1 MYPIFACSST
11 RLVAH
16 LAVPSIIGMVIFLAI
31 TALEY
36 KILYPPFT
44 ASNKKALKYF
54 GLINLIAA
62 ALGAII
68 AVFFRQLERYE
79 EISLNN
85 IYFFGVMWL
94 ICPLCLIAIEFF
106 VYKKKH
112 KDASKFKLSISLF
125 FINFLCY
132 LLFSFFIYFAFYL
145 SDAQRMARRI
155 SCNSN
160 LKSIGLVLKQYA
172 IDHDG
177 WLPDKSGANGLE
189 QFRCNEYLTD
199 YGVYLCPSTTTQRGK
214 GNQPLTNKIV
224 DYIYR
229 AGLQDPPADGKDSSK
244 IPVIWDK
251 PTNHENYGNVLFLDG
266 HVKGFEGAN
275 WMEQAGIKKNT
286 VSIVDRI
293 KILPSQPKS
302 IFETLHK
309 KLIEKIKDPVLKKIV
324 LKKSFKKW
332 GKYED
337 EYISFSYPNH
347 PKIKLEVKKNIKYK
361 DSPVIAIYRLMIGNY
376 RYFSLVL
383 KKGVKFDDN
392 LCLCGA
398 VAFRKCLFVGR
409 TLLRFNLLHNGYV
422 KQVQALSE
430 KYRVDVERWTHLK
443 IQQPVYIKI
452 SSSIRFKEPG
462 NLQKLKKKISAQYKG
477 FCFLRIGMNRK
488 QILKLLGEPAKKEGS
503 KYFYDYPD
511 GRYLNRYTIE
521 FNNNGR
527 FEGFKK
533 GWEKTLLLKPVFGS
547 VDWVR
552 EKVGLF
558 CVKKPEDYY
567 KSSYPGAIVE
577 YKLAPFT
584 AKDTKEIFDIFIKKL
599 PNIDEDELFWLC
611 DSVDKLAE
619 HGYTDDRIIPY
630 LSKECLTKI
639 MPYSG
644 IDIIV
649 KYRPKNR
656 NQLLIRQVELLY
668 KYCDNPNCKRTY
680 PLLFSTA
687 IDNLLLHS
695 PEKAHEL
702 VLSGIRHPNSEM
714 RWRAYMFWTKLPAN
728 KVISLIRQGLK
739 DKDSDIRSRCAV
751 AFKSIGTKQ
760 DLKLLRDALKTEK
773 DKEIKENLK
782 KVIDGIQKGK
792 KISPKSMFYGE

>member
-1 MYPIFACSST
+1 MMPLTFAYQT
-11 RLVAH
+11 
-16 LAVPSIIGMVIFLAI
+16 I
-31 TALEY
+31 TVLS
-36 KILYPPFT
+36 KFD
-44 ASNKKALKYF
+44 
-54 GLINLIAA
+54 
-62 ALGAII
+62 AII
-68 AVFFRQLERYE
+68 TTGLVLLIPVIIIESLIIRNYSKKSWWKLFKFCVITNFIASFAAILFFIFVNSSHKVILTLLCWVALLIIIIYVE
-79 EISLNN
+79 N
-85 IYFFGVMWL
+85 IIYQEYWK
-94 ICPLCLIAIEFF
+94 AAR
-106 VYKKKH
+106 KKKLLL
-112 KDASKFKLSISLF
+112 ALIIMNLTGYMIFTISISLIISSSVKGEY
-125 FINFLCY
+125 IN
-132 LLFSFFIYFAFYL
+132 
-145 SDAQRMARRI
+145 RI
-155 SCNSN
+155 RCTNN
-160 LKSIGLVLKQYA
+160 LKQIGLGLLMYA
-172 IDHDG
+172 DDYNG
-177 WLPDKSGANGLE
+177 FLPDKSGAEGLDKLCVI
-189 QFRCNEYLTD
+189 FGNHKKY
-199 YGVYLCPSTTTQRGK
+199 VYVCPSTTTEAGECKQKLTGK
-214 GNQPLTNKIV
+214 KL
-224 DYIYR
+224 DYIYKS
-229 AGLQDPPADGKDSSK
+229 GLKYDDDKKNDYTK
-244 IPVIWDK
+244 IPVVWDK

-347 PKIKLEVKKNIKYK
+347 PKIKLEVEKNIKYK

-599 PNIDEDELFWLC
+599 PNTDEDELFWLC

-702 VLSGIRHPNSEM
+702 VLSGMRHPNSEM

-782 KVIDGIQKGK
+782 KAIDGIQKGK
-792 KISPKSMFYGE
+792 KVSPKSMFYGE